1 MALNL
6 PGLKSTLMSGF
17 GKYNAT
23 GFEAARIITNGI
35 RQYTSGLMDPAGG
48 TFVSMSGLETL
59 TPQLANIFERRSPS
73 GGIVGTNVARKI
85 NQCFMTLTT
94 NRFISVVTVPACL
107 LSDLR
112 MIFQKY
118 PPQGAM
124 FGENLSQAINN
135 YTTTITITAV
145 IPGSPPVVVSGP
157 PS

>member
-6 PGLKSTLMSGF
+6 PALKSTLMSGF
-17 GKYNAT
+17 GKYNPS
-23 GFEAARIITNGI
+23 GYEAARIITNGL
-35 RQYTSGLMDPAGG
+35 RQYTNSLMDPAGG
-48 TFVSMSGLETL
+48 NFVSMSGLQTL

-73 GGIVGTNVARKI
+73 GGIIGSNVARKI

-94 NRFISVVTVPACL
+94 NRFISVVTVPAGL
-107 LSDLR
+107 ISDLR

-118 PPQGAM
+118 PPQGSV

-135 YTTTITITAV
+135 YTINITITAI